1 MNTVTEPA
9 RSVPVRAE
17 ADVVVVGGGPSGIMA
32 AIAAARSGARTLLA
46 EHHGFLGGMATAA
59 LVGPISKFN
68 IHGKRIVRGLPGEFV
83 ERMASRGGAIIDLP
97 SGNIPFDA
105 EIYKQVAQEMV
116 IEAGV
121 ELWLHAHYSNVLVNP
136 ATHGVS
142 HVIFE
147 TKSGREAVSCREV
160 VDCSGSAEVV
170 ADSGLPWCFR
180 SGEKGELQP
189 MSLMFRLGGVDTGKI
204 QQPLMDRDGTKYFN
218 RRAREILEL
227 AVVEGRIRQFG
238 GPWLVYGS
246 TFRAG
251 EVTVNAT
258 RISSNAVAPGEFSF
272 AEICLRRDM
281 VQIFKELQSEMPEL
295 QNACL
300 LESAVQSGIRETRSI
315 IGDYTLTG
323 DDLLQGR
330 IFPDTVALGGHPMD
344 IHRAGSAA
352 QDVQF
357 VRQAYGVPWR
367 SLVPQGAQNVLVAGG
382 SLSATREAFASVRVQ
397 AQCMALGQAAG
408 TAAARCA
415 MESISVG
422 DLDGVRL
429 RNELRAAG
437 ALVDEV

>member
-9 RSVPVRAE
+9 RQIPVRAE

-32 AIAAARSGARTLLA
+32 AIAAARSGARTVLA

-68 IHGKRIVRGLPGEFV
+68 LHGSRIVRGLPEEFV
-83 ERMASRGGAIIDLP
+83 EKLASRGGAIIDLP
-97 SGNIPFDA
+97 SGNVPFDA

-121 ELWLHAHYSNVLVNP
+121 ELWLHAHYSDVIVNP
-136 ATHGVS
+136 ENHRVS

-147 TKSGREAVSCREV
+147 NKSGREAVSCQLV
-160 VDCSGSAEVV
+160 VDCTGSAEVV

-180 SGEKGELQP
+180 TGEKGELQP
-189 MSLMFRLGGVDTGKI
+189 LSLMFRLGGVDADNI
-204 QQPLMDRDGTKYFN
+204 QQPLMAEDGTKYFN
-218 RRAREILEL
+218 RRAREILER
-227 AVVEGRIRQFG
+227 AANEGRVRQFG

-246 TFRAG
+246 TIRPG

-258 RISSNAVAPGEFSF
+258 RIAANAVAPGEFST
-272 AEICLRRDM
+272 AEITLRRDM
-281 VQIFKELQSEMPEL
+281 EAIISELRQSMPEL
-295 QNACL
+295 AGTYL
-300 LESAVQSGIRETRSI
+300 MESAVQAGIRETRSI

-323 DDLLQGR
+323 EDLSKSK
-330 IFPDTVALGGHPMD
+330 IFPDTVALGGHPVD
-344 IHRAGSAA
+344 IHRAGSAS

-357 VRQAYGVPWR
+357 VRRAYGVPWR
-367 SLVPQGAQNVLVAGG
+367 TLVPQGSRNVLVAGG

-397 AQCMALGQAAG
+397 AQCMALGQAVG
-408 TAAARCA
+408 IAAARCA
-415 MESISVG
+415 MENISVG
-422 DLDGVRL
+422 DIDGVRL

-437 ALVDEV
+437 AMVDEV